1 MFHYCQHRSL
11 IIVKVGRGSINYRAQ
26 KCIPPDYSSCVYNVS
41 PQNDSDQIMTTRL
54 YYTNA
59 YQTDFTANV
68 TTLTTINGQLAV
80 ILDQSCFY
88 PTSGGQPND
97 TGSLGGKTVLDVMV
111 DEQGAVLHLLAEPL
125 APEQAWEPLTGRIDW
140 PRRYDHMQQHS
151 GQHLLSQLFYQRFG
165 FETVAVHFGVGESTL
180 DLATPE
186 VTPAQI
192 EALEQDAMQLVY
204 AALPIN
210 AYFVSDQELHTIPL
224 RRPPKVTGT
233 IRIVEI
239 DGFDYSACGGTHCR
253 TTAEIGPIK
262 LTKVERRRGQVR
274 ITFLC
279 GQRAWRD
286 YQTKHGLIMAAANL
300 FSNEITQVPALVERN
315 LGQIKELQQTI
326 DSLQEE
332 LLHAEA
338 MQLLSAARLVN
349 GYRLLAQPFTER
361 EVNLVKRLALQVQQQ
376 PEALC
381 LFSVQQ
387 GEKATL
393 IFARSTDLDLHVGN
407 LLRDVLREVGGKGGG
422 REDFAQGGGI
432 TVEQS
437 QQLLALSVALVT
449 EQLTNAKAAKTA
461 R

>member
-1 MFHYCQHRSL
+1 
-11 IIVKVGRGSINYRAQ
+11 
-26 KCIPPDYSSCVYNVS
+26 
-41 PQNDSDQIMTTRL
+41 MTTRL

-59 YQTDFTANV
+59 YQTEFTATV
-68 TTLTTINGQLAV
+68 TTVTTSHGQPAV

-97 TGSLGGKTVLDVMV
+97 TGVLGGKAVIDVIV
-111 DEQGAVLHLLAEPL
+111 DEQGEVLHLLADPL
-125 APEQAWEPLTGRIDW
+125 APEQAWETIAGRIDW
-140 PRRYDHMQQHS
+140 ARRYDHTQQHS

-165 FETVAVHFGVGESTL
+165 FETVAVHFGAVESTL

-186 VTPAQI
+186 LTLAQI
-192 EALEQDAMQLVY
+192 ETIEQDAMQLVY
-204 AALPIN
+204 AALPIK

-262 LTKVERRRGQVR
+262 LTKIERRRGQVR

-286 YQTKHGLIMAAANL
+286 YQAKHGLITAAANL

-315 LGQIKELQQTI
+315 LTQIKELQQTI
-326 DSLQEE
+326 DGLQAEV
-332 LLHAEA
+332 LRAEA
-338 MQLLSAARLVN
+338 MQLLSRASLVN
-349 GYRLLAQPFTER
+349 GYRLLSQQFTDR
-361 EVNLVKRLALQVQQQ
+361 EVNLVKQLALQVQQQ
-376 PEALC
+376 PCALC
-381 LFSVQQ
+381 LFSIQQ

-393 IFARSTDLDLHVGN
+393 IFARSADLPIHVGH

-432 TVEQS
+432 TIAQS
-437 QQLLALSVALVT
+437 QRLLTLGATLAT
-449 EQLTNAKAAKTA
+449 EQLTSVDAGKAATDA
-461 R
+461 

>member
-1 MFHYCQHRSL
+1 
-11 IIVKVGRGSINYRAQ
+11 
-26 KCIPPDYSSCVYNVS
+26 
-41 PQNDSDQIMTTRL
+41 MTTRL

-59 YQTDFTANV
+59 YQTEFTANV
-68 TTLTTINGQLAV
+68 TTLTTLNGQMAV

-97 TGSLGGKTVLDVMV
+97 TGILGGKAVLDVV
-111 DEQGAVLHLLAEPL
+111 VNEQGEVLHLLAEPL
-125 APEQAWEPLTGRIDW
+125 APEQAWEPITGQIDW

-151 GQHLLSQLFYQRFG
+151 GQHLLSQLFYQRLG
-165 FETVAVHFGVGESTL
+165 FETVAVHFGAIESTL

-192 EALEQDAMQLVY
+192 EAVERDAMQLVY
-204 AALPIN
+204 AALPIK

-262 LTKVERRRGQVR
+262 VTKVERRRGQVR
-274 ITFLC
+274 VTFLC
-279 GQRAWRD
+279 GQRAWQD
-286 YQTKHGLIMAAANL
+286 YRVKHGLITAAANL

-326 DSLQEE
+326 DGLQEE
-332 LLHAEA
+332 LLRAEA
-338 MQLLSAARLVN
+338 GQLLATATVIN
-349 GYRLLAQPFTER
+349 GYRLLTQRFADR
-361 EVNLVKRLALQVQQQ
+361 DVNLVKRLALQVQQQ
-376 PEALC
+376 PGALC

-393 IFARSTDLDLHVGN
+393 IFARSADLQSHVGN
-407 LLRDVLREVGGKGGG
+407 LLRDVLHQVGGKGGG

-432 TVEQS
+432 TIEQS
-437 QQLLALSVALVT
+437 QQLLSLSIALVT
-449 EQLTNAKAAKTA
+449 EQLSSTDAAKAAA
-461 R
+461 DA

>member
-1 MFHYCQHRSL
+1 
-11 IIVKVGRGSINYRAQ
+11 
-26 KCIPPDYSSCVYNVS
+26 
-41 PQNDSDQIMTTRL
+41 MTTRL
-54 YYTNA
+54 YYTNT
-59 YQTDFTANV
+59 YQTEFTAQV
-68 TTLTTINGQLAV
+68 TTVTTVNGQPAV

-97 TGSLGGKTVLDVMV
+97 TGVLGGKRVLDVMV
-111 DEQGAVLHLLAEPL
+111 NEQGEVLHLLAEPL
-125 APEQAWEPLTGRIDW
+125 APEQVWEPLAGRIDW
-140 PRRYDHMQQHS
+140 PRRYDHTQQHS

-165 FETVAVHFGVGESTL
+165 FETVAVHFGAIESTL
-180 DLATPE
+180 DLATADI
-186 VTPAQI
+186 TSAQI
-192 EALEQDAMQLVY
+192 DAIEQDAMQLVY
-204 AALPIN
+204 AALPIK
-210 AYFVSDQELHTIPL
+210 AYFVSDEELHTIPL

-279 GQRAWRD
+279 GQRAWQD
-286 YQTKHGLIMAAANL
+286 YRVKHSLITAAANL

-326 DSLQEE
+326 DGLQED
-332 LLHAEA
+332 LLRAEA
-338 MQLLSAARLVN
+338 VQLLAAAPIIN
-349 GYRLLAQPFTER
+349 GYRLLSSQFTDK
-361 EVNLVKRLALQVQQQ
+361 EVNLVKRLAMQVQQQ
-376 PEALC
+376 QSALC
-381 LFSVQQ
+381 LFSVLQ

-393 IFARSTDLDLHVGN
+393 IFTRTADLALHVGN

-432 TVEQS
+432 TGEQG
-437 QQLLALSVALVT
+437 QKLLTLGAALAEAQLAGS
-449 EQLTNAKAAKTA
+449 NAP
-461 R
+461 

>member
-1 MFHYCQHRSL
+1 
-11 IIVKVGRGSINYRAQ
+11 
-26 KCIPPDYSSCVYNVS
+26 
-41 PQNDSDQIMTTRL
+41 MTTRL
-54 YYTNA
+54 YYTDTYRTEFSA
-59 YQTDFTANV
+59 QV
-68 TTLTTINGQLAV
+68 TTVTTVNGQPAV

-97 TGSLGGKTVLDVMV
+97 TGLLGGKQVIDVMV
-111 DEQGAVLHLLAEPL
+111 NEAGDVLHLLAEPL
-125 APEQAWEPLTGRIDW
+125 APEQAWEPITGRIDW
-140 PRRYDHMQQHS
+140 PRRYDHTQQHS

-165 FETVAVHFGVGESTL
+165 FETVAVHFGAVESTL

-192 EALEQDAMQLVY
+192 EALEQDAMQFVY
-204 AALPIN
+204 AALPIK
-210 AYFVSDQELHTIPL
+210 AYFVSDQELQTIPL

-262 LTKVERRRGQVR
+262 VTKTERRRGQVR

-279 GQRAWRD
+279 GQRAWQD
-286 YQTKHGLIMAAANL
+286 YRVKHGLLTAAANL

-326 DSLQEE
+326 DGLQEE

-338 MQLLSAARLVN
+338 IQLLSAARVVN
-349 GYRLLAQPFTER
+349 GYRLLSQHFADR
-361 EVNLVKRLALQVQQQ
+361 EVNLVKRLAMQVQQQ
-376 PEALC
+376 PYSLC

-393 IFARSTDLDLHVGN
+393 IFARSANLDLHVGN
-407 LLRDVLREVGGKGGG
+407 LLRDVLHEVGGKGGG
-422 REDFAQGGGI
+422 RADFAQGGGI
-432 TVEQS
+432 TIEQS
-437 QQLLALSVALVT
+437 QRLLPFSATLVT
-449 EQLTNAKAAKTA
+449 EQLTNANAAQA
-461 R
+461 AIDNPAGNGFIQPM

>member
-1 MFHYCQHRSL
+1 
-11 IIVKVGRGSINYRAQ
+11 
-26 KCIPPDYSSCVYNVS
+26 
-41 PQNDSDQIMTTRL
+41 MTTRL

-59 YQTDFTANV
+59 YQTEFTANV
-68 TTLTTINGQLAV
+68 TTLTTVNGQLAV

-97 TGSLGGKTVLDVMV
+97 TGILGGKAVLDVMV
-111 DEQGAVLHLLAEPL
+111 DEQGEVLHLLAEPL
-125 APEQAWEPLTGRIDW
+125 APEQAWEPITGQLDW

-151 GQHLLSQLFYQRFG
+151 GQHLLSQLFYQHFG
-165 FETVAVHFGVGESTL
+165 FETVAVHFGAVESTL

-186 VTPAQI
+186 VTPAQV
-192 EALEQDAMQLVY
+192 EALEQAAMQLVY
-204 AALPIN
+204 AALPIK
-210 AYFVSDQELHTIPL
+210 AYFVSDQDLPTIPL
-224 RRPPKVTGT
+224 RRAPKVTGT

-262 LTKVERRRGQVR
+262 LTKTERRRGQVR

-286 YQTKHGLIMAAANL
+286 YQVKHGLITTAANL

-326 DSLQEE
+326 DGLQEE
-332 LLHAEA
+332 LLRAEA
-338 MQLLSAARLVN
+338 LQLLSAASFVN
-349 GYRLLAQPFTER
+349 GYRLLSQHFADR
-361 EVNLVKRLALQVQQQ
+361 AVNLVKRLALQVQQQ
-376 PEALC
+376 PRALC

-393 IFARSTDLDLHVGN
+393 IFARSADLDLHVGN
-407 LLRDVLREVGGKGGG
+407 LLRDILREVGGKGGG

-432 TVEQS
+432 TIEES
-437 QQLLALSVALVT
+437 RRLLPLSATMV
-449 EQLTNAKAAKTA
+449 EQLTSADAAKAAIDA
-461 R
+461 

>member
-1 MFHYCQHRSL
+1 
-11 IIVKVGRGSINYRAQ
+11 
-26 KCIPPDYSSCVYNVS
+26 
-41 PQNDSDQIMTTRL
+41 MTTRL

-68 TTLTTINGQLAV
+68 TTLTTVNGQLAV

-97 TGSLGGKTVLDVMV
+97 TGILGGKAVLDVMV
-111 DEQGAVLHLLAEPL
+111 DAQGEVLHLLAEPL
-125 APEQAWEPLTGRIDW
+125 APEQAWEPITGQIDW

-151 GQHLLSQLFYQRFG
+151 GQHLLSQLVYQRFG
-165 FETVAVHFGVGESTL
+165 FETVAVHFGDVESTL

-186 VTPAQI
+186 VTSAQI

-204 AALPIN
+204 AALPIK

-224 RRPPKVTGT
+224 RRAPKVTGT

-262 LTKVERRRGQVR
+262 VTKVERRRGQVR

-286 YQTKHGLIMAAANL
+286 YQGKHGLITAAANL
-300 FSNEITQVPALVERN
+300 FSNEIAQVPALIERN

-326 DSLQEE
+326 DGLQEE
-332 LLHAEA
+332 GLRAEA
-338 MQLLSAARLVN
+338 IQLLTTATVVN
-349 GYRLLAQPFTER
+349 DYRLLAQHFTDR
-361 EVNLVKRLALQVQQQ
+361 EVNLVKRLAMQVQQQ
-376 PEALC
+376 PNALC
-381 LFSVQQ
+381 LFSVRQ

-393 IFARSTDLDLHVGN
+393 IFARSADLQLHVGN
-407 LLRDVLREVGGKGGG
+407 LLRDVLGQVGGKGGG
-422 REDFAQGGGI
+422 REDLAQGGGI
-432 TVEQS
+432 SVEQS
-437 QQLLALSVALVT
+437 QQLLNVSVALVT
-449 EQLTNAKAAKTA
+449 EQLTSTDTAKAATA
-461 R
+461 A